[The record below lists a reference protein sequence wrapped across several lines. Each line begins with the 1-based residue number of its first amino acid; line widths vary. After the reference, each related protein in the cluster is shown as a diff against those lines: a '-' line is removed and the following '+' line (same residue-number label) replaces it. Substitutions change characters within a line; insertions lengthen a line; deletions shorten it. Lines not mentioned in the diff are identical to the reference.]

1 MELCVT
7 YGSLPFPMSP
17 TCTPHSPS
25 LPFSLHSPHI
35 QAATWC
41 RVQEA
46 GARGTLTVGDGR
58 GEEQRAG
65 GKVAQDVEGTTE
77 ALPTAAHCAVPETK
91 DHQTTSRA
99 IHEGK
104 GNLTTRNT
112 HLHTHTCTHMHTHM
126 QGMDELDRCH
136 QEQQSSMQGEL
147 KKEMALLQKKI
158 LMETVS

>member
-1 MELCVT
+1 M
-7 YGSLPFPMSP
+7 
-17 TCTPHSPS
+17 
-25 LPFSLHSPHI
+25 

-77 ALPTAAHCAVPETK
+77 ALPTAVHCAVPETK
-91 DHQTTSRA
+91 DHQTTPRA

-112 HLHTHTCTHMHTHM
+112 HLHTHTCTHTHTHTCRVWM
-126 QGMDELDRCH
+126 N
-136 QEQQSSMQGEL
+136 
-147 KKEMALLQKKI
+147 
-158 LMETVS
+158 